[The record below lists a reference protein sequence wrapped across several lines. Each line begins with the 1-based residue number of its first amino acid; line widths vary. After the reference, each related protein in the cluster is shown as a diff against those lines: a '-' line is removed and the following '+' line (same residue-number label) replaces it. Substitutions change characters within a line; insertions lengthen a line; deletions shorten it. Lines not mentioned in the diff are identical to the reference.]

1 MSKVLAKYCLRF
13 VDQTLFVRYWLLLY
27 IWLFLNVL
35 RVEGVFIENN
45 TDQSSTSL
53 LKRKLLQLIDLIL
66 SHMNGKSFDA
76 R

>member
-53 LKRKLLQLIDLIL
+53 
-66 SHMNGKSFDA
+66 
-76 R
+76 